1 MKDLRVW
8 LGKTGNKFT
17 GTLLE
22 RCALSLTKR
31 KVDRDL
37 ARSANTGGS
46 MPYEL
51 DEEEIGVD
59 VDYIFCEVFVL
70 AIESNLFG
78 PGEPLH
84 MKKQGCSKDRGVGDH
99 RTSFFAYSNESDDDF
114 STICDVRAHLNKD
127 SLAIY
132 STGVSRM
139 SEYFNVFLKE
149 GDLGDTYRSE
159 DADNGGV
166 SLKSVK
172 PLRKD
177 ADEESDMRISRATST
192 KYDVINDNYDS
203 GELDGEI
210 LYLYD
215 QLGDNVQ
222 QEGVSRTSKE
232 IKIASVMK
240 LRHEIKTLNRA
251 WVSTR
256 ESEIYAII
264 ESERGEQHNSIQDIL
279 KAELN
284 NGFFRLDLYDTEK
297 ATKLHTFKRK
307 KYIDASDLN
316 SDDEDGSGTFD
327 SDIDPPVPALV
338 GDNTTTSRTRSRNS
352 IGLGQYNFH
361 VFPI

>member
-1 MKDLRVW
+1 
-8 LGKTGNKFT
+8 
-17 GTLLE
+17 
-22 RCALSLTKR
+22 
-31 KVDRDL
+31 
-37 ARSANTGGS
+37 

-70 AIESNLFG
+70 AIESNLYG

-84 MKKQGCSKDRGVGDH
+84 LKKQGCSKDRGVGDH
-99 RTSFFAYSNESDDDF
+99 RTFFPYSNESDDDF
-114 STICDVRAHLNKD
+114 STICDMRAHLNKN

-132 STGVSRM
+132 STGVRRM

-215 QLGDNVQ
+215 KLGDNVQ
-222 QEGVSRTSKE
+222 QEGVSRIKE

-240 LRHEIKTLNRA
+240 LRHQIKTLDRA

-256 ESEIYAII
+256 ESEINAII

-279 KAELN
+279 NAELG

-307 KYIDASDLN
+307 KYIHASDLN

-327 SDIDPPVPALV
+327 SDIDLPVPALV
-338 GDNTTTSRTRSRNS
+338 GDNTTTSRPRSRNS
-352 IGLGQYNFH
+352 IGLGQCNFH
-361 VFPI
+361 MFPI